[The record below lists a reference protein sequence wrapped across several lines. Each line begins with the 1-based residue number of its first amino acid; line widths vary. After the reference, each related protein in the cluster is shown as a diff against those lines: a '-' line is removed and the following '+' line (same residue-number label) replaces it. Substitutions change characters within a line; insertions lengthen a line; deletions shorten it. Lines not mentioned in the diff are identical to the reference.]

1 MSDAPM
7 PPKASGPDSAPF
19 AGISPESMMRRPKRR
34 IPSQT
39 IILGLV
45 VAVSGVALMW
55 MRREGLRTGV
65 TVTTTTVD
73 YQGEQDLEKAKTY
86 DRIMADLAR
95 AQKPLDVALADFGKS
110 PFMVAQNK
118 PIIEQN
124 GEPLPNLSPEEQAAR
139 AAQERAL
146 ARKAELQMT
155 LQSMTI
161 NGIMAG
167 ANPLARIDGKMLRI
181 GDQYQG
187 LTVVGIQGMT
197 VMFEADGDHYSVTLD
212 PNQPSGPK
220 RAPVKMIPAPAKP
233 RR

>member
-1 MSDAPM
+1 MNDAPM
-7 PPKASGPDSAPF
+7 PPKASDAPPF
-19 AGISPESMMRRPKRR
+19 AGVQTESLLRRPKRR

-45 VAVSGVALMW
+45 VAVSATALMW

-110 PFMVAQNK
+110 PFMVAQAK
-118 PIIEQN
+118 PTIEQN
-124 GEPLPNLSPEEQAAR
+124 GTPMEAMSADEQAAAAAKER
-139 AAQERAL
+139 AA

-155 LQSMTI
+155 LQGMTI
-161 NGIMAG
+161 NGIMGG
-167 ANPLARIDGKMLRI
+167 ANPLARIDGKMLRV
-181 GDQYQG
+181 GDTFG
-187 LTVVGIQGMT
+187 EFKVVGIEGMT
-197 VMFEADGDHYSVTLD
+197 VSLEADGDTYTLTLD

-220 RAPVKMIPAPAKP
+220 RSPIKMIPKP
-233 RR
+233 GR